1 MLKEKEMSEEE
12 KPVNKVYERPE
23 LLPLWEV
30 SGDRIKGLPDDAVLT
45 YPTMGEYLLGVIE
58 NYRKEDPDATIES
71 VFNRICFSMAAS
83 LNLLGPVH
91 YVSQS
96 EQSTEE

>member
-1 MLKEKEMSEEE
+1 MSEEE

-45 YPTMGEYLLGVIE
+45 YPTMGEYLL
-58 NYRKEDPDATIES
+58 
-71 VFNRICFSMAAS
+71 
-83 LNLLGPVH
+83 
-91 YVSQS
+91 
-96 EQSTEE
+96 